1 MAKADR
7 AKSGTDMG
15 RVRAEE
21 GFWVAVLPF
30 KHSGVNADLTALA
43 ESD

>member
-7 AKSGTDMG
+7 AKSARTW
-15 RVRAEE
+15 VRAEE